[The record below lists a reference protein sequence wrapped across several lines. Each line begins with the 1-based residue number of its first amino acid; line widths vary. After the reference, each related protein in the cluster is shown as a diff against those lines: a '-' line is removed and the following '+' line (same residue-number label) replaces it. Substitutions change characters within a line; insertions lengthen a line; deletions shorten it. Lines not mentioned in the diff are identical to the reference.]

1 MASILVTGGTGSFG
15 SAFVD
20 TILLDERFTRI
31 IVYSRDEQKQD
42 KMRARYEG
50 RDLDKLRFFV
60 GDVRDKDRLKLAM
73 RDVQYV
79 VHAAALKIVPT
90 GEYNP
95 MEFVKT
101 NILGTQNVVETFAE
115 HGRMGALPAKMIMLS
130 TDKAVL
136 PVNLYGATKLAAE
149 KIVLAYN
156 NVYGAFG
163 PRFSVV
169 RYGNVANSNGSVIP
183 LFMQQDRSMQYFT
196 ITDPDMTRYWIT
208 LPDAVKFVLDKLDV
222 MQGGEV
228 FIPHMPSFKVKDL
241 AKAIN
246 PKRLTKIIGVRPGEK
261 IHETVDGVRYSNIN
275 DNWLNVPKLR
285 KELRKLITKG

>member
-1 MASILVTGGTGSFG
+1 MSGILVTGGTGSFG
-15 SAFVD
+15 STFVD
-20 TILLDERFTRI
+20 TILQDELFTRI

-42 KMRARYEG
+42 KMRAKYSG
-50 RDLDKLRFFV
+50 KDLDKLRFFI
-60 GDVRDKDRLKLAM
+60 GDVRDKERLRLAM
-73 RDVQYV
+73 SGVQYV
-79 VHAAALKIVPT
+79 IHAAALKIVPS

-95 MEFVKT
+95 FEFVKT
-101 NILGTQNVVETFAE
+101 NILGTQNVVEAFAE
-115 HGRMGALPAKMIMLS
+115 RCAYTDYAKCIMLS

-183 LFMQQDRSMQYFT
+183 VFAEQNKKPKQKFT
-196 ITDPDMTRYWIT
+196 ITSPEMTRYWIT
-208 LPDAVKFVLDKLDV
+208 LPQAVSFVLEKLED

-228 FIPHMPSFKVKDL
+228 FIPQMPSFKVTDL
-241 AKAIN
+241 ARAFN
-246 PKRLTKIIGVRPGEK
+246 PKKGIDIIGVRPGEK
-261 IHETVDGVRYSNIN
+261 IHETLDGLSHSN
-275 DNWLNVPKLR
+275 DNDKWLTPTMLR
-285 KELRKLITKG
+285 SELRKLGLVE

>member
-1 MASILVTGGTGSFG
+1 MSSILITGGTGSFG

-20 TILLDERFTRI
+20 TIIYDARFTRI

-42 KMRARYEG
+42 KMRAKYQG
-50 RDLDKLRFFV
+50 CDLDKLRFFL
-60 GDVRDKDRLKLAM
+60 GDVRDKERLRLAM
-73 RDVQYV
+73 RDVLYV

-95 MEFVKT
+95 MEFVNT
-101 NILGTQNVVETFAE
+101 NILGTKNVVETFAE
-115 HGRMGALPAKMIMLS
+115 CCPYMDYGNMIMLS
-130 TDKAVL
+130 TDKAVM

-183 LFMQQDRSMQYFT
+183 LFIQQDRAMQPFT
-196 ITDPDMTRYWIT
+196 ITDPEMTRYWIT

-228 FIPHMPSFKVKDL
+228 FIPDMPSFKVKDL

-261 IHETVDGVRYSNIN
+261 IHETLDGVRYSNMN
-275 DNWLNVPKLR
+275 DSWLNVPRLR
-285 KELRKLITKG
+285 KELRKLEMKG